1 MQFVA
6 LDVETAN
13 ADCSSICQIGIARF
27 EDGCLAEEWSTLVNP
42 EDYFDPFNVSIHG
55 ITEDMVV
62 GSPVLP
68 NVVEEIRS
76 RLQGRI
82 TLCHTPFD
90 RIAFSQAG
98 AKYDL
103 EGFECIWLDSARVAR
118 RTWPQFARRGYGL
131 HNVCAAIGYE
141 FRHHDALED
150 AKAAAQIL
158 LAAVKETG
166 LDVEGWL
173 RRVGQPISKSPIA
186 QPGNP
191 EGPLQGEVLV
201 FTGALQ
207 MTRSDAAQMAVAVGC
222 TVEEGVNKRTTILVV
237 GDQDSM
243 KLAGHE
249 KSSKHRKAEDLIR
262 SGQEIEILAEKDFES
277 LVRVSRQPGSPYS
290 SATSS

>member
-1 MQFVA
+1 MEFVA

-68 NVVEEIRS
+68 NVVGEIRG

-90 RIAFSQAG
+90 RVAFSQAC

-166 LDVEGWL
+166 LNLEGWL
-173 RRVGQPISKSPIA
+173 RRVEQPISEPLIA
-186 QPGNP
+186 QAGNP

-207 MTRSDAAQMAVAVGC
+207 MTRSDAARIAVAVGC

-237 GDQDSM
+237 GDQDAM

-262 SGQEIEILAEKDFES
+262 NGQEIEILAEKDFES
-277 LVRVSRQPGSPYS
+277 LVRVSRRPGSPCP

>member
-1 MQFVA
+1 MEFVA

-13 ADCSSICQIGIARF
+13 AGCSSICQVGIARF
-27 EDGCLAEEWSTLVNP
+27 EDGYLAEEWSTLVNP

-55 ITEDMVV
+55 ITEDMVA

-68 NVVEEIRS
+68 SVVEEVRG

-82 TLCHTPFD
+82 TLCHTAFD
-90 RIAFSQAG
+90 RVAFSQAC
-98 AKYDL
+98 AKYHL
-103 EGFECIWLDSARVAR
+103 EGFECTWLDSARVAR
-118 RTWPQFARRGYGL
+118 RIWPQFARRGYGL

-166 LDVEGWL
+166 LNVEGWL
-173 RRVGQPISKSPIA
+173 RRVEQPMSKPLIA
-186 QPGNP
+186 QAGNP
-191 EGPLQGEVLV
+191 GGPLQGEVLV

-207 MTRSDAAQMAVAVGC
+207 MTRSDAARMAVAVGC
-222 TVEEGVNKRTTILVV
+222 IVEEGVNKRTTILVV
-237 GDQDSM
+237 GDQDAM

-249 KSSKHRKAEDLIR
+249 KSSKHRKVEDLIR
-262 SGQEIEILAEKDFES
+262 NGQEIEILAEKDFES
-277 LVRVSRQPGSPYS
+277 LMRVSRRPGSPCPSAAS
-290 SATSS
+290 S